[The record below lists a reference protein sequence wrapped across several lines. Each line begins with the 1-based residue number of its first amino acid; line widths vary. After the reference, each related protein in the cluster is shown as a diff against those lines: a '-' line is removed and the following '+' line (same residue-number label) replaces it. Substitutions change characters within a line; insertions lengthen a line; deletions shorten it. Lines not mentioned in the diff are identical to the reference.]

1 MIFDI
6 LKKKNYYYD
15 LLVLRLKLRF
25 KSIFILKK
33 YQIIFF
39 SNFLYL
45 KKKHEKYFDIFL
57 KN

>member
-6 LKKKNYYYD
+6 LKKNNYYYD

-45 KKKHEKYFDIFL
+45 KKNMKNILIYF
-57 KN
+57 